1 MTKEV
6 VIFIRE
12 KREPIKVPMPISAMP
27 RTIGGR
33 PPSIHPK
40 PCSTA
45 DPIMAPNS
53 QLAGN
58 FAIRSTNE
66 TATEAPIRPMSP
78 SGEAT
83 VIVSAG
89 AEEDVSPAATRMT
102 GSAAVRMITRS
113 VCTTA
118 IAGMSAP
125 FSMASTAICDSAPGL
140 AARKAEVRSQPC
152 RRCR

>member
-1 MTKEV
+1 MLV
-6 VIFIRE
+6 FIRE
-12 KREPIKVPMPISAMP
+12 KREPISVPMPISAMP

-33 PPSIHPK
+33 PPSIRPV
-40 PCSTA
+40 PCSTL

-58 FAIRSTNE
+58 FAIRSSSE
-66 TATEAPIRPMSP
+66 TATEAPIRPTSP
-78 SGEAT
+78 SGEAM
-83 VIVSAG
+83 VVVSVG
-89 AEEDVSPAATRMT
+89 AEADVSPVATRMS
-102 GSAAVRMITRS
+102 GRAAVRMITRN

-125 FSMASTAICDSAPGL
+125 FSIASRAICDSAPGL

-152 RRCR
+152 SRWR